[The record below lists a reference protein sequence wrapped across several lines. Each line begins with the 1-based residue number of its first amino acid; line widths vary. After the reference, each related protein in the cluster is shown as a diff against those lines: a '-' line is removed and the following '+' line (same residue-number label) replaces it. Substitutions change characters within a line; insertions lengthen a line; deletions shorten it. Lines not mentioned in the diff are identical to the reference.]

1 MWRQVPAGFHARST
15 SAASIVFHAICNEK
29 VLDGDVTFVKELSA
43 LGFGR
48 VQVNA
53 TKANNVDMNPARYT
67 EYAQNLRACMA
78 AAPDV
83 EWIMQRNEETT
94 PLCELLQDSPPSN
107 MSFLF
112 DASCGQGVFSS
123 SFPAPIEGIPCG
135 YAGGI
140 GPKNIGV
147 VLNAMVEV
155 GRARPVW
162 IDMESSLREHVTDKD
177 VSPRNATLKLYLIS
191 VLKFHAKI

>member
-1 MWRQVPAGFHARST
+1 MR
-15 SAASIVFHAICNEK
+15 
-29 VLDGDVTFVKELSA
+29 ELSS

-53 TKANNVDMNPARYT
+53 TKANNVDMNPDRYA
-67 EYAQNLRACMA
+67 EYARNLRACMA
-78 AAPDV
+78 AVPDV

-94 PLCELLQDSPPSN
+94 PLCELLQDSPASN

-140 GPKNIGV
+140 GPKNIGI
-147 VLNAMVEV
+147 VLTAMVEA

-177 VSPRNATLKLYLIS
+177 VSSCAIIS
-191 VLKFHAKI
+191 SSQVI